1 MTAGEIINLVLN
13 GLFYASF
20 LYMVSLGLS
29 LVFGVLNLV
38 NLQHASFLGLGAYV
52 GASVSTLALNSFDSI
67 ITPFIVILA
76 VTPLIGIIVA
86 IAMEKTVIDILYDIS
101 EEYQMLATFGLLL
114 MFEDVFTM
122 IWGTNPVSNS
132 TPVDALGSITFLGVQ
147 YPVYYL
153 IVISVFA
160 ITAYAPFVLFRR
172 TKLGHI
178 ARAVA
183 EDEEMVRMIGINTE
197 RVRLLIFALAAGLAT
212 LGGALLVPS
221 ASAVPGLSV
230 NYVVL
235 AFAVTVIGGLGSLR
249 GAIAGSLLIG
259 IVRSFGIVYIPSVE
273 LVVVY
278 LIMIAMILIKPEG
291 LFGGQG
297 VIE

>member
-1 MTAGEIINLVLN
+1 MAIGEIINLVLN
-13 GLFYASF
+13 GLFYAAF

-52 GASVSTLALNSFDSI
+52 GASVSTLALTTFDSVI
-67 ITPFIVILA
+67 APLVVILA
-76 VTPLIGIIVA
+76 VTPLIGVIIA
-86 IAMEKTVIDILYDIS
+86 IAMEKTVIAILYEIK

-114 MFEDVFTM
+114 MFEDIFTM
-122 IWGTNPVSNS
+122 IWGSNPVSNS
-132 TPVDALGSITFLGVQ
+132 TPVDALGSISIFGVQ

-153 IVISVFA
+153 FVIGMFG

-178 ARAVA
+178 ARAMA
-183 EDEEMVRMIGINTE
+183 EDEEMVRMIGINTD
-197 RVRLLIFALAAGLAT
+197 RVRLIIFAVAAGLAA

-221 ASAVPGLSV
+221 SSAVPGLSV

-249 GAIAGSLLIG
+249 GAIAGSLIIG
-259 IVRSFGIVYIPSVE
+259 LVRSFGIVYVPSVE
-273 LVVVY
+273 MVIVF
-278 LIMIAMILIKPEG
+278 LIMIAMILVKPEG